1 MKVRSLILG
10 LCIAVLVIFIVQN
23 LGITRISFLVWE
35 LSLPR
40 AILFFLIFILGFLT
54 GLASRRIFR

>member
-1 MKVRSLILG
+1 MKVRSLISG
-10 LCIAVLVIFIVQN
+10 LCVAVLVIFIVQN
-23 LGITRISFLVWE
+23 FSFTRISFLVWE

-54 GLASRRIFR
+54 GLAIRLRR

>member
-1 MKVRSLILG
+1 MKVRSLISG
-10 LCIAVLVIFIVQN
+10 LCIAVLAIFIVQN
-23 LGITRISFLVWE
+23 FSFTRISFLVWD

-54 GLASRRIFR
+54 GLAIRLRR

>member
-1 MKVRSLILG
+1 MKVRSLISG
-10 LCIAVLVIFIVQN
+10 LCVAVLVIFIVQN
-23 LGITRISFLVWE
+23 FSFTRISFLVWD

-54 GLASRRIFR
+54 GLAIRLRR

>member
-1 MKVRSLILG
+1 MKVRSLISG
-10 LCIAVLVIFIVQN
+10 LCVAVLVIFIVQN
-23 LGITRISFLVWE
+23 FSFTRISFLLWD

-54 GLASRRIFR
+54 GLAIRLRR